1 MPVSEGARYR
11 RFPYAGRPVQVYEPC
26 HPRQATVDRPELPW
40 SSGYGSEERGASAR
54 SSRRAAVRTSTPALN
69 GPPSDSSHATSVRSS
84 MESGWRLGTRAAKS
98 PACAR
103 ARLPFPLTSAHAAA
117 GAQWVRGHGARTPR
131 LGTLAWSA
139 VVVAGGASQTAVV
152 VRYAELARRLWS
164 RLEPIHVVTYFSPE
178 ARAALSGAGYKGFW
192 MGYFAG
198 RAAPMGPVGPEVVF
212 ATFYNFS
219 IAHVSRAI
227 PDAWTFAPPGAALEA
242 RERGSAAALR
252 RAFARRDLAEAV
264 ETAAVLARAA
274 AESAPMEGRALFAA
288 NRALP
293 WPTEPA
299 AVLWQACTLLREHRG
314 DGHVAALAAAG
325 IGGREAN
332 VLQTAAGVAPR
343 DVFEA
348 ARHYDD
354 AEWDRVSARL
364 IDRGLVGPDGKL
376 TARGK
381 DVRNDVE
388 DRTDRVALTAYDR
401 LDDEQLLQLLDAL
414 APLARAVI
422 ATGDIPE
429 VTPIGQRFEL

>member
-1 MPVSEGARYR
+1 M
-11 RFPYAGRPVQVYEPC
+11 
-26 HPRQATVDRPELPW
+26 
-40 SSGYGSEERGASAR
+40 
-54 SSRRAAVRTSTPALN
+54 
-69 GPPSDSSHATSVRSS
+69 
-84 MESGWRLGTRAAKS
+84 
-98 PACAR
+98 
-103 ARLPFPLTSAHAAA
+103 
-117 GAQWVRGHGARTPR
+117 
-131 LGTLAWSA
+131 
-139 VVVAGGASQTAVV
+139 
-152 VRYAELARRLWS
+152 ARRLWS

-198 RAAPMGPVGPEVVF
+198 RAAPMGPVGAEVVL

-227 PDAWTFAPPGAALEA
+227 PDAWAFAPPAAALEA
-242 RERGSAAALR
+242 RQRGAVAALQ
-252 RAFARRDLAEAV
+252 RAFARIDLAEAV

-274 AESAPMEGRALFAA
+274 AQSAPMEGRTLYAA

-293 WPTEPA
+293 WPEEPDA
-299 AVLWQACTLLREHRG
+299 ALWHACTLLREHRG

-332 VLQTAAGVAPR
+332 VLQAAAGGVPR
-343 DVFEA
+343 DVFGV
-348 ARHYDD
+348 ARHYAD
-354 AEWDRVSARL
+354 AEWDSVSARL

-381 DVRNDVE
+381 DVRDDVE
-388 DRTDRVALTAYDR
+388 DRTDRIALTAYDT

-414 APLARAVI
+414 TPLARAVI

-429 VTPIGQRFEL
+429 VTPVGNRFEM